1 MPSII
6 QEVLILVIMRN
17 SNDNNFIPYKHQD
30 RNEEEMLNRSAEF
43 YEFMNARRSIR
54 HFSDKAVPKEVIDNI
69 LMAASS
75 APSGANKQPWTFCV
89 VSSKQ
94 IKKEVRMLAEV
105 EEKESYSNR
114 MSEEWLEDLIPL
126 GTDWHKDFIETV
138 PWVIVVMKR
147 VYERGEEN
155 AKQKNYYVNESVGI
169 ACGILIAAIHNAGLC
184 TLTHTPSPM
193 DFLTK
198 ALGRPENERAFL
210 LLPIGYPSK
219 GAKVPNIHRKG
230 LTDVA
235 VYYE

>member
-1 MPSII
+1 MS
-6 QEVLILVIMRN
+6 N
-17 SNDNNFIPYKHQD
+17 SKNFIPYEQED
-30 RNEEEMLNRSAEF
+30 RNEEEVLLRSAEF

-54 HFSDKAVPKEVIDNI
+54 HFSEKAIPKKVIDNI
-69 LMAASS
+69 IMAAST

-198 ALGRPENERAFL
+198 ALGRPENERPFL
-210 LLPIGYPSK
+210 LLPVGYPTK
-219 GAKVPNIHRKG
+219 NAKVPNILRKG